1 MYYNLGFLLVCMLRL
16 LVQETH
22 TDRRFNC
29 FREWQWWRIGE
40 ALQPWTWIFLPHQAP
55 HPGAPPV
62 SAEGPEIPA
71 QSWYLHKAL
80 PSAISGQAMQHL
92 IPCWILVT
100 DSLFGFFF
108 HLQMKANTWREKSE
122 YLSLWRKSKKYA
134 KSTWI
139 SNQRWH
145 VLIDGES
152 EPRDETGIEKVRTS
166 FYEFQMKKNWDW
178 LIAPLNVWRIIL

>member
-100 DSLFGFFF
+100 DSLFGFVFF
-108 HLQMKANTWREKSE
+108 IYRWRQILGGRKANIFP
-122 YLSLWRKSKKYA
+122 Y
-134 KSTWI
+134 
-139 SNQRWH
+139 
-145 VLIDGES
+145 GEN
-152 EPRDETGIEKVRTS
+152 PRNTQNLHESQIRGGM
-166 FYEFQMKKNWDW
+166 YW
-178 LIAPLNVWRIIL
+178 

>member
-55 HPGAPPV
+55 NPGAPPV

-100 DSLFGFFF
+100 DSLFGVFFF
-108 HLQMKANTWREKSE
+108 IYRWRQILGGRKANIFP
-122 YLSLWRKSKKYA
+122 Y
-134 KSTWI
+134 
-139 SNQRWH
+139 
-145 VLIDGES
+145 GEN
-152 EPRDETGIEKVRTS
+152 PRNTQNLHESQIRGGM
-166 FYEFQMKKNWDW
+166 YW
-178 LIAPLNVWRIIL
+178 